1 MISPVAASLI
11 AHAIMLAG
19 AFGGMWLRQVLPE
32 RHLADDTK
40 DAVRLGTGL
49 IGTIAALVLGLM
61 IAAATGSFD
70 TQRSH
75 VQHLAADI
83 ILLDQFL
90 AQYGT
95 DAKPARSAIR
105 EAIGPLVERIWRES
119 RSENAQ
125 QSPFEATRSGRDI
138 AAIVLQLAP
147 QSETQRILKD
157 RAVQATA
164 DLAQTRFLLFEQAG
178 RSLPLPF
185 LVVLIFWLA
194 MIFASFG
201 MFARP
206 NPVLVGALIICAVS
220 AAGALFLV
228 LELSDPFSGL
238 MQISSAPLRN
248 ALGPL

>member
-1 MISPVAASLI
+1 MISPLTASLI
-11 AHAIMLAG
+11 ALFIVLAG
-19 AFGGMWLRQVLPE
+19 AFGGMGLRQLLPE
-32 RHLADDTK
+32 RYLADDTK
-40 DAVRLGTGL
+40 DAVKLGTGL
-49 IGTIAALVLGLM
+49 IGTIAALVLGLL
-61 IAAATGSFD
+61 IAAANSSYG

-83 ILLDQFL
+83 ILLDESL
-90 AQYGT
+90 AQFGSE
-95 DAKPARSAIR
+95 ANAAR
-105 EAIGPLVERIWRES
+105 EALRRAIDPLAERIWREN

-125 QSPFEATRSGRDI
+125 QSPFEATRSGREI
-138 AAIVLQLAP
+138 AQIVFQLTP
-147 QSETQRILKD
+147 QSEAQRIIRD
-157 RAVQATA
+157 RAVQTTA

-178 RSLPLPF
+178 HSLPVPF

-206 NPVLVGALIICAVS
+206 NPVLIAALIICAVS